1 MARKPKTEEVEVK
14 NIQDLIIDKDFN
26 ELIDER
32 FTNYAFA
39 VMEDR
44 ALPDARDGLKPSQ
57 RRTLVAMNDLSLRST
72 GKTKKCAKICGDV
85 SGNYHPH
92 GEAVVYPTLVRMAQV
107 WSLRYP
113 LITPQGNFGS
123 PAPEDKPAAMRYT
136 EAKFSIFGDQ
146 MVNELSESVVN
157 YQPNYN
163 DEMTEPTVL
172 PSLVPNLIINGC
184 SGIAV
189 GWATSMAPHNYREV
203 AKLIDAWIQNND
215 ITVEEIMSIVPGP
228 DFPVPCKILGNT
240 GVINYFTNGRGTV
253 QIEGYYS
260 IEQEKNSQ
268 FVKVTALPYGG
279 SAESFC
285 REIKDLVE
293 SKKIEGITN
302 LKNLSN
308 KKGMDVR
315 VWVSRNSNINVVL
328 NLLLKHT
335 SLRTNFSVN
344 TTVLMDGKRV
354 VENVPLIR
362 LVEVFV
368 NHRKEV
374 LTRKFNAELD
384 KNNRRL
390 HILDGLIGIT
400 DKIDSVIKLIRAA
413 DNRDVAQQELIAK
426 GFVTSSEQADAVL
439 KITLGNLTK
448 LDTRSMADEHERLT
462 KRNLWLSDQL
472 SSEKKMLK
480 LISKEQLDLAEK
492 IGDDR
497 RCEIIPSVDD
507 MNYEDLIEEEQIVV
521 SLTKDGYI
529 KRVPLD
535 TFKSQGRG
543 GKGVIAV
550 KGREEDEA
558 SDIFVGSSHDFFLFF
573 TNKGNLLKKKGYEIP
588 LASRTTKGIHT
599 ANLLALAPEEK
610 VASTLTL
617 KSLDTDGYFMM
628 ATKNGLIKR
637 SEIREYNTSL
647 RKRGLKALTLNESDE
662 LVHVESTD
670 GSKDIMLITK
680 NGFAVRYSEDAVR
693 SIGRSGQGVRSM
705 NLQNLDTIVSM
716 LVLDPK
722 EESDVFIITEFGF
735 GKKTNS
741 NEYRSLNGRYAK
753 GTRTINTERKSRNGQ
768 IVCAAVV
775 SEGKEFLVL
784 TQKGKMVRMSV
795 EDFRSKGR
803 ATPGNKIIGL
813 DTGDKVQS
821 LVVVDQTIEK
831 GLL

>member
-1 MARKPKTEEVEVK
+1 MARKPKIEDVVEK
-14 NIQDLIIDKDFN
+14 NNIQDFIIEKEFI
-26 ELIDER
+26 ELLDER

-57 RRTLVAMNDLSLRST
+57 RRTMVAMDDLSLKAS

-92 GEAVVYPTLVRMAQV
+92 GEAVVYPTLVRMAQD

-136 EAKFSIFGDQ
+136 EAKFSVYGDQ
-146 MVNELSESVVN
+146 MVSELTNQVVD
-157 YQPNYN
+157 YISNYN
-163 DEMTEPTVL
+163 DELMEPTVL
-172 PSLVPNLIINGC
+172 PSLLPNLIINGC

-189 GWATSMAPHNYREV
+189 GWATNMAPHNLRET
-203 AKLIDAWIQNND
+203 ANLIDAYIKNPD
-215 ITVEEIMSIVPGP
+215 LTIEELMEIMPGP
-228 DFPVPCKILGNT
+228 DFPVPCKILGNS
-240 GVINYFTNGRGTV
+240 GVKNYFTTGRGTV
-253 QIEGYYS
+253 QLEGYHT
-260 IEQEKNSQ
+260 IEQEKNGQ
-268 FVKVTALPYGG
+268 QYIKVTALPYGG
-279 SAESFC
+279 SAEGFC
-285 REIKDLVE
+285 REIKELVE

-302 LKNLSN
+302 LKNLTN

-315 VWVSRNSNINVVL
+315 IWIHKQSNTNVIL
-328 NLLLKHT
+328 NLVLKHT

-344 TTVLMDGKRV
+344 STVLMSGKKV
-354 VENVPLIR
+354 EENVPMLK

-368 NHRKEV
+368 NHRKDV

-400 DKIDSVIKLIRAA
+400 SKIDSVIKLIREA
-413 DNRDVAQQELIAK
+413 DNRDVAQQELIAQ
-426 GFVTSSEQADAVL
+426 GFVKSLEQADAVL

-448 LDTRSMADEHERLT
+448 LDTNGMNDEFTKLS
-462 KRNLWLSDQL
+462 KRNEWLVEQL
-472 SSEKKMLK
+472 SSDINMLG

-497 RCEIIPSVDD
+497 RSEIVPSSDD
-507 MNYEDLIEEEQIVV
+507 FNYEDLITEEQIVV

-535 TFKSQGRG
+535 SFKAQGRG

-558 SDIFVGSSHDFFLFF
+558 ASILPGSTHDLFLFF

-588 LASRTTKGIHT
+588 IATRTTKGIHT

-610 VASTLTL
+610 VASTITM
-617 KSLDTDGYFMM
+617 KQLDVDGYFIM

-637 SEIREYNTSL
+637 SEIREYDTSL
-647 RKRGLKALTLNESDE
+647 RKRGLKALTLKEGDE
-662 LVHVESTD
+662 LVHVDKTD
-670 GSKDIMLITK
+670 GETDILLVTKD
-680 NGFAVRYSEDAVR
+680 GFAVRYNEDVVK
-693 SIGRSGQGVRSM
+693 SVGRAGLGVRSM
-705 NLQNLDTIVSM
+705 ILRLNDNIVSM
-716 LVLDPK
+716 LVLDRNHSS
-722 EESDVFIITEFGF
+722 EVLVITENGY
-735 GKKTNS
+735 GKKTS
-741 NEYRSLNGRYAK
+741 SEEYRSLGGRYAK
-753 GTRTINTERKSRNGQ
+753 GTRTINTDSKTRNGS
-768 IVCAAVV
+768 IVSAAVIT
-775 SEGKEFLVL
+775 EGSEFLVL
-784 TQKGKMVRMSV
+784 TQKGKITRLLN
-795 EDFRSKGR
+795 DDLLSKNR
-803 ATPGNKIIGL
+803 ISKGNKIVSL
-813 DTGDKVQS
+813 DPVDKVKS
-821 LVVVDQTIEK
+821 LVVVSNEI
-831 GLL
+831 

>member
-14 NIQDLIIDKDFN
+14 NIQDLIIDKDFT

-32 FTNYAFA
+32 FTNYAFT

-647 RKRGLKALTLNESDE
+647 RKRGLKALTLN
-662 LVHVESTD
+662 
-670 GSKDIMLITK
+670 
-680 NGFAVRYSEDAVR
+680 
-693 SIGRSGQGVRSM
+693 
-705 NLQNLDTIVSM
+705 
-716 LVLDPK
+716 
-722 EESDVFIITEFGF
+722 
-735 GKKTNS
+735 
-741 NEYRSLNGRYAK
+741 
-753 GTRTINTERKSRNGQ
+753 
-768 IVCAAVV
+768 
-775 SEGKEFLVL
+775 
-784 TQKGKMVRMSV
+784 
-795 EDFRSKGR
+795 
-803 ATPGNKIIGL
+803 
-813 DTGDKVQS
+813 
-821 LVVVDQTIEK
+821 
-831 GLL
+831 